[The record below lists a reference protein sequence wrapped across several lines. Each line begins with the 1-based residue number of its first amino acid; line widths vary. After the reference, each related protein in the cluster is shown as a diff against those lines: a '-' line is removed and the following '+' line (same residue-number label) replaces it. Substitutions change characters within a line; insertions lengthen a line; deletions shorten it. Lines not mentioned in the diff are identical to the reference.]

1 MPVIGLAACLPRLW
15 RRRPG
20 GGMRIVGK
28 ALVVLASLCAM
39 SGWVDVAM
47 ASPGCSAVRQNADG
61 TTPPG
66 TGFIKGDTITLTIVN
81 NSGNAS
87 LSLTDRTSG
96 LTLAG
101 PTGTGFTYVVPAD
114 TSHTLQFGGIV
125 NIPPDVVDGHCTP
138 APAPTVSSV
147 SPNTGS
153 VIGGTSV
160 VVTGTGFTFATA
172 VTFGGIAAAS
182 FTVNSG
188 TQITAVVPA
197 HAAGAVDVA
206 VTNNVGSSALSA
218 GFTYTNA
225 STSVTLTSSPNPSQS
240 RQAVTFS
247 ASVASGG
254 GTPSGTMTFSDGGVA
269 LGTVALTGGIATLT
283 TSALSVGTHS
293 ITATYNGGAGF
304 TGAASAAL
312 AQVVSVPADSTKLR
326 SMQIVATKTVAQIS
340 GQAISGAID
349 GAIADGFSDNPSPVM
364 SNGDGMRFNFAAA
377 DDDGGKR
384 GPFEAMRA
392 RPGDRVDDAFSA
404 LAYAGGAP
412 PVTKAPPRVMQ
423 RDWQAWIDVRGAGI
437 HNNSGT
443 ANDLSGDQIN
453 VTAGLTRKLTP
464 DFLFGVLVG
473 YENFRYTSDYLTA
486 RLRGDGWTGGAYLGW
501 RFWERL
507 RLDVAVAYTGL
518 DYSATAGTA
527 AASLPGRRVL
537 VSGGLTGNYR
547 LADVDLEPSAR
558 VYALWEHQ
566 DGYTD
571 SLGTAQ
577 TDRNFS
583 SGRASTGLKAT
594 RSWMIA
600 SDLTVAPYAGIYA
613 DYYFSK
619 DGTDTSG
626 LSAVATVPLVVL
638 QSWSARATSGVTMTF
653 AGGPRVSIGGEVGGL
668 GRDYTL
674 WSAKAQAGFP
684 F

>member
-1 MPVIGLAACLPRLW
+1 MP
-15 RRRPG
+15 
-20 GGMRIVGK
+20 
-28 ALVVLASLCAM
+28 
-39 SGWVDVAM
+39 
-47 ASPGCSAVRQNADG
+47 
-61 TTPPG
+61 
-66 TGFIKGDTITLTIVN
+66 GDSVSSTCVN
-81 NSGNAS
+81 
-87 LSLTDRTSG
+87 
-96 LTLAG
+96 
-101 PTGTGFTYVVPAD
+101 
-114 TSHTLQFGGIV
+114 
-125 NIPPDVVDGHCTP
+125 

-147 SPNTGS
+147 SPNTGAAL
-153 VIGGTSV
+153 GGTSV
-160 VVTGTGFTFATA
+160 VISGTGFTFATA
-172 VTFGGIAAAS
+172 VTFGGTAATS

-197 HAAGAVDVA
+197 HAAGVVDVV
-206 VTNNVGSSALSA
+206 VTNNVGSGTLAG
-218 GFTYTNA
+218 GFTYTNT

-240 RQAVTFS
+240 GQAVTFS
-247 ASVASGG
+247 ASVASSG
-254 GTPSGTMTFSDGGVA
+254 GTPSGTMTFSDGSTV
-269 LGTVALTGGIATLT
+269 LGTVALSGGVATLA
-283 TSALSVGTHS
+283 TSGLSIGTHS
-293 ITATYNGGAGF
+293 ITATYSGGAGF

-312 AQVVSVPADSTKLR
+312 AQVVSVPADSNKLR
-326 SMQIVATKTVAQIS
+326 SMQIIATKTVAQIS

-349 GAIADGFSDNPSPVM
+349 GAIADGFSDNPSPVT

-377 DDDGGKR
+377 N
-384 GPFEAMRA
+384 
-392 RPGDRVDDAFSA
+392 DRVDDAFSA
-404 LAYAGGAP
+404 LAYADGSRAP
-412 PVTKAPPRVMQ
+412 TKAPPHVVQ
-423 RDWQAWIDVRGAGI
+423 RDWQAWIDVRGSGI
-437 HNNSGT
+437 RNNSST

-453 VTAGLTRKLTP
+453 VTAGLSRKLTP
-464 DFLFGVLVG
+464 DFLIGVLVG
-473 YENFRYTSDYLTA
+473 YENFRYTSDFLTA

-507 RLDVAVAYTGL
+507 RLDVAVAYSGL
-518 DYSATAGTA
+518 DYSLTAGTV

-600 SDLTVAPYAGIYA
+600 SDLAVAPYAGIYA

-626 LSAVATVPLVVL
+626 LSAVATVPLVIL
-638 QSWSARATSGVTMTF
+638 QSWSARVTSGVTMIF

-668 GRDYTL
+668 GRDYTV
-674 WSAKAQAGFP
+674 WSAKAQAAFP